1 MKLSEQIAN
10 TCCGVLA
17 DKQEMIDRALQMEA
31 VLAKLIREDANYV
44 RDVTGYDVKELLGD

>member
-17 DKQEMIDRALQMEA
+17 DKQDMIDRALQMEA

-44 RDVTGYDVKELLGD
+44 RDVTGYSVEEILGE

>member
-17 DKQEMIDRALQMEA
+17 DKQDMIDRALQMEA

-44 RDVTGYDVKELLGD
+44 RDVTGYNVEEILGE